1 MQKSIKYLGLISY
14 WAIVFIP
21 FSIAIAPGVTNTFIG
36 FLFFSFLVKKILK
49 KEKLFI
55 VTALNLPFLLLMGVS
70 LVSFINSVDYTAS
83 FRGMEK
89 LIINALLFLI
99 CAEEIKDRKHV
110 SRIILSVIFGA
121 SLASF
126 DAIWQVNFGKDFIRG
141 NEPILNIGL
150 TRATAAFPDANV
162 FGVYL
167 SAITPL
173 IIGLALFYFKGREKI
188 AIILAAGLA
197 TTGIILTFSRGTALG
212 LYVGVLFISICRRSK
227 IVALSLIAFLLIFP
241 FILPKTIKD
250 WAKIGHYN
258 PIVFM
263 CNTDRIS
270 IYKNSVNMIKHHPI
284 IGVGVN
290 TFSKNYF
297 KYKLPE
303 PDDAR
308 SGDSMYA
315 HNHFLQMA
323 GEIGLVGLG
332 VFLWLL
338 FRLFR
343 KSMLIYRSL
352 KDEYF
357 KVISLSVT
365 ACLIAFLINGLTE
378 TSLYYSRVSMIFWYF
393 IGFTLALGRFTD
405 GKKA

>member
-1 MQKSIKYLGLISY
+1 MQKAIKYLNFVSY
-14 WAIVFIP
+14 WAIILIP
-21 FSIAIAPGVTNTFIG
+21 FSIAIAPGVVNTFIG
-36 FLFFSFLVKKILK
+36 FLFVSFLARKILTR
-49 KEKLFI
+49 ERLFI
-55 VTALNLPFLLLMGVS
+55 TTPINLPFLLFMAVS
-70 LVSFINSVDYTAS
+70 FVSFINSVDYGAS

-89 LIINALLFLI
+89 LVISALLFLI
-99 CAEEIKDRKHV
+99 CAEEIRDRRHIN
-110 SRIILSVIFGA
+110 RIILSVIFGA
-121 SLASF
+121 ALASF
-126 DAIWQVNFGKDFIRG
+126 DAIWQVNFGWDFIRG
-141 NEPILNIGL
+141 NEPIINIGL

-162 FGVYL
+162 LGVYL

-188 AIILAAGLA
+188 AMILAAALA

-212 LYVGVLFISICRRSK
+212 LYVAVLFISICRRSK
-227 IVALSLIAFLLIFP
+227 IITLSLVILLLAFP
-241 FILPKTIKD
+241 FILPMTIKD

-270 IYKNSVNMIKHHPI
+270 VYKNSVNMIKHHPI

-290 TFSKNYF
+290 TYSKNYL

-308 SGDSMYA
+308 TGDFMYA
-315 HNHFLQMA
+315 HNHFLHMA
-323 GEIGLVGLG
+323 GEVGLVGLG

-338 FRLFR
+338 FRLFK

-352 KDEYF
+352 KDEYY
-357 KVISLSVT
+357 KVLSLSVA
-365 ACLIAFLINGLTE
+365 ACLIAFLVNGLTE
-378 TSLYYSRVSMIFWYF
+378 TSLYYSRVAMIFWYL
-393 IGFTLALGRFTD
+393 IGFVLALGRFTD

>member
-1 MQKSIKYLGLISY
+1 MQKAVKYLKFISY
-14 WAIVFIP
+14 WAIILIP
-21 FSIAIAPGVTNTFIG
+21 FSIAIAPGVVNTFIG
-36 FLFFSFLVKKILK
+36 FLFFSFLAGKILNR
-49 KEKLFI
+49 ERLFVSTPI
-55 VTALNLPFLLLMGVS
+55 NLPFLLFMVVS
-70 LVSFINSVDYTAS
+70 LVSFINSVDYGAS

-89 LIINALLFLI
+89 LVINALLFLI
-99 CAEEIKDRKHV
+99 CAEEIRDRKHMN
-110 SRIILSVIFGA
+110 RIILSVIFGA

-141 NEPILNIGL
+141 NLPIINIGL

-173 IIGLALFYFKGREKI
+173 IIGLTLFYFKGREKI
-188 AIILAAGLA
+188 AMILAAALA

-212 LYVGVLFISICRRSK
+212 LYVGVLFISICKRSK
-227 IVALSLIAFLLIFP
+227 IVSLSLVILLLVFP
-241 FILPKTIKD
+241 FILPRTIKD
-250 WAKIGHYN
+250 WAKVGHYN
-258 PIVFM
+258 PVVFM

-270 IYKNSVNMIKHHPI
+270 VYKNSVNMVKHHPI

-290 TFSKNYF
+290 TYSKNYL

-308 SGDSMYA
+308 TGDFMYA

-323 GEIGLVGLG
+323 GEVGLTG
-332 VFLWLL
+332 LGIFLWLL
-338 FRLFR
+338 FRLFKR
-343 KSMLIYRSL
+343 NMHIFRSL
-352 KDEYF
+352 KDEYY
-357 KVISLSVT
+357 KILSLSIA
-365 ACLIAFLINGLTE
+365 ACLIAFLVNGLTE

-393 IGFTLALGRFTD
+393 TGFTLALGRFTD